1 MVKRVMLASILI
13 MCGMLNP
20 VSANSHH
27 RHHANHRH
35 LSVPVTYSWFFGF
48 RVQDAPHRHTR
59 RSWSTGDADAALRQS
74 TDDALRRQQDD
85 SNAIQQMNNNSGQ

>member
-1 MVKRVMLASILI
+1 VKHLVFASILV

-20 VSANSHH
+20 ASANSHH
-27 RHHANHRH
+27 RNHANHRH
-35 LSVPVTYSWFFGF
+35 LGSPVTTGSFFGF
-48 RVQDAPHRHTR
+48 RVQEAPHRPTR
-59 RSWSTGDADAALRQS
+59 HSWSTGDADAALRQS